1 MEIKELIT
9 DNAWVA
15 DDGSYG
21 IGKIAVFDDTLT
33 DEQWGTISELP
44 DDERY
49 YYVVALLNGDDVSKW
64 EEN

>member
-1 MEIKELIT
+1 MQINELIT
-9 DNAWVA
+9 NKAWVA

-21 IGKIAVFDDTLT
+21 IGHIAVFDDKLT
-33 DEQWGTISELP
+33 DEQWGTLSELP

-49 YYVVALLNGDDVSKW
+49 HYVVALLNNDDVSKW